1 MGSAR
6 YKALFNYT
14 REVMIALKAQGTSPD
29 LVQVGNEINHG
40 IVWPEGNLR
49 SFDSLAQRYKR
60 DLIVVEYSE
69 LKNEVNQIAFE
80 LPEGRGKGTCIWEP
94 LSTWEQIFDRT
105 GKSNELILRYD
116 EISKKFMN

>member
-6 YKALFNYT
+6 KKALFNYT

-49 SFDSLAQRYKR
+49 SFDSLGQRYKR

-80 LPEGRGKGTCIWEP
+80 LPDGRGKGTCMWTIEYMGAD
-94 LSTWEQIFDRT
+94 I
-105 GKSNELILRYD
+105 
-116 EISKKFMN
+116 